1 MNNEQKIKKKITLD
15 EFRELISKNRLSLLF
30 FYAQKA
36 DENWL
41 VWLWDNGFLDTIIK
55 AAQYEED
62 KFSVLAEL
70 GYLRRMV
77 EVVPEEVAAILR
89 NIIKEIPDGIHN
101 TNIITCLLDMTSVLP
116 APSLELVLDD
126 IYAKKWISYINK
138 KRYTFMMPNYKQMLE
153 TLAKAKRYKCLLTL
167 ATNLMMVVDKKEVKQ
182 QTEIFTSISFPFYY
196 RRLSEDN
203 IWKILTNIEEDQAIE
218 QALDLATNTMAN
230 IIMIRDKSSKKGTFK
245 YHHSYEF
252 ETFDFFTLKLD
263 NIETWRS
270 EQEQVKLVVLIKSLF
285 ESLIN
290 KHPEKASMYYTKYI
304 GDYNSKNPRL
314 PDTRVMWR
322 LRLCLLSVSPKVFS
336 NKLRGY
342 FSRLFGANHYYD
354 IMGGAEYGTALQKCF
369 PHLSKKYQ
377 REYFNQM
384 VEYFTSLAKKKSD
397 EEKIYLFSGSRL
409 LSVISKQLS
418 PNEMEYAKEY
428 GLSIKPH
435 YEPAPM
441 IQPATA
447 RFTGHSAPITE
458 EKFAELSI
466 AEIVDK
472 LCNDWRPDNLAN
484 NYPYHFDDSPAIDKL
499 GVAHL
504 LKKDISKRLQDYI
517 NESKRFFEPGN
528 MDALYTDSY
537 LGGVSETIQE
547 KRKAESHDLLD
558 IDWGNVLG
566 LCINIID
573 ASGNGIVKEEDE
585 IFRVNGIAF
594 ITKWKSTY
602 LEIATLLEVI
612 LSKKSGEGERID
624 VLEYR
629 GEILKIL
636 NFLLRHPDPPPEF
649 VQKEKLPAS
658 QGNRSGNYLHS
669 DKKDTSSRL
678 SYSVAERSPVDENL
692 FNVHDIFSL
701 AINSVRGRTFMALIY
716 FMDLDIRN
724 NINNK
729 HRMVAD
735 DFKTLYEDVLTQEQ
749 SRAVM
754 FLFGYY
760 FNYVYTWDKKWAK
773 QLLPQVFSKEY
784 SKNILC
790 TATWEGFLSGGPAW
804 DIFFNPEIQ
813 ELYQRGL
820 KLSGTD
826 YPEQKHY
833 EDPQLAIARH
843 LALVFVY
850 KPQQFD
856 TKHKLFKQLWT
867 GSKVKEQS
875 HFVNFIGRVFIS
887 NSNQDAYNS
896 IKKDPLFKQHLINLW
911 DWVIQHCNNLKVLA
925 EFGYWIPL
933 DGELFDKE
941 IVAKQLMKTIERTDG
956 TLSGRIIDEVIVEL
970 AEAAPQDTL
979 KIIDF
984 ALLGKGI
991 GSDPIGSRVIKEFSY
1006 EPWKEAIRK
1015 ISTKAHTATIIREL
1029 LDRDNAYLDLR
1040 DLL

>member
-1 MNNEQKIKKKITLD
+1 MIKMNNEQKTKKKITLD
-15 EFRELISKNRLSLLF
+15 EFRKLISENRLSLLF

-62 KFSVLAEL
+62 KFSVQAEL

-77 EVVPEEVAAILR
+77 EVVPEETANILQK
-89 NIIKEIPDGIHN
+89 IIKEIPDGIHN

-203 IWKILTNIEEDQAIE
+203 IWKILTDIEEDQAIE

-230 IIMIRDKSSKKGTFK
+230 IVTIRDKSSKKGTFK
-245 YHHSYEF
+245 YYHSYEF

-270 EQEQVKLVVLIKSLF
+270 EQEQVKLVVLIKLLF

-290 KHPEKASMYYTKYI
+290 KHPGKADFYYTKYI

-336 NKLRGY
+336 NKLKGY
-342 FSRLFGANHYYD
+342 FSRLFAANHYYD

-409 LSVISKQLS
+409 LSMINKELKT
-418 PNEMEYAKEY
+418 NELKRAEEH

-484 NYPYHFDDSPAIDKL
+484 NYPYHFDDNPAIDKL

-517 NESKRFFEPGN
+517 NESERFFDPQN
-528 MDALYTDSY
+528 IDVSYTDSY
-537 LGGVSETIQE
+537 LGGVSETIQK
-547 KRKAESHDLLD
+547 KRQANYNYLLD
-558 IDWGNVLG
+558 IDWGNILR
-566 LCINIID
+566 LCVNIID

-585 IFRVNGIAF
+585 ISRANGITF
-594 ITKWKSTY
+594 ITKWKSIY

-649 VQKEKLPAS
+649 VQKDP
-658 QGNRSGNYLHS
+658 
-669 DKKDTSSRL
+669 
-678 SYSVAERSPVDENL
+678 
-692 FNVHDIFSL
+692 FSL
-701 AINSVRGRTFMALIY
+701 AINGIRGRTFMALIY

-729 HRMVAD
+729 HRIVTD

-760 FNYVYTWDKKWAK
+760 FNYIYLWDKKWAK
-773 QLLPQVFSKEY
+773 QLLPQVFSVED
-784 SKNILC
+784 SSNILY
-790 TATWEGFLSGGPAW
+790 TAAWEGFLSGGPAW

-813 ELYQRGL
+813 ELYQRGI
-820 KLSGTD
+820 KLSGTN
-826 YPEQKHY
+826 YPEQKHH

-867 GSKVKEQS
+867 GSKVKEQT
-875 HFVNFIGRVFIS
+875 HFINFIGRVFIS

-911 DWVIQHCNNLKVLA
+911 DWVIQHCNNPKVLA

-941 IVAKQLMKTIERTDG
+941 IVAKQLMKTIEKTDG
-956 TLSGRIIDEVIVEL
+956 TLSGKIIDEVIVEL

-991 GSDPIGSRVIKEFSY
+991 DSDPIGSRVIKEFSY
-1006 EPWKEAIRK
+1006 EPWKEAIRATSK
-1015 ISTKAHTATIIREL
+1015 QKGITKAHTSTLIREL
-1029 LDRDNAYLDLR
+1029 LDRDNAYVDLI

>member
-1 MNNEQKIKKKITLD
+1 MNREQKTKKKITLD

-55 AAQYEED
+55 VAQHEED

-138 KRYTFMMPNYKQMLE
+138 KRYTFMMPNYGQMLK

-203 IWKILTNIEEDQAIE
+203 IWKILTDIEEEQAIE

-230 IIMIRDKSSKKGTFK
+230 IIKIRDKSSKKGTFK

-270 EQEQVKLVVLIKSLF
+270 EQEQVKLVVLIKLLF

-290 KHPEKASMYYTKYI
+290 KHPEKASMYYKKYI
-304 GDYNSKNPRL
+304 GDYETKNPRL

-322 LRLCLLSVSPKVFS
+322 LRLCLLSMSPKVFS
-336 NKLRGY
+336 NKLKGY
-342 FSRLFGANHYYD
+342 FSRLFAANHYYD
-354 IMGGAEYGTALQKCF
+354 IMGGAEYGTALHKCF

-384 VEYFTSLAKKKSD
+384 VEYFTSLAKNKPD

-409 LSVISKQLS
+409 LSMISEQLS

-466 AEIVDK
+466 VEIVDK
-472 LCNDWRPDNLAN
+472 LCNDWRPDNLTN
-484 NYPYHFDDSPAIDKL
+484 NYPYHFDDSPVIDKL

-504 LKKDISKRLQDYI
+504 LKKDISKRLKNYI
-517 NESKRFFEPGN
+517 NESERFFEPEN

-537 LGGVSETIQE
+537 LEGVSKTIQE
-547 KRKAESHDLLD
+547 KRKAGSHDLLD

-573 ASGNGIVKEEDE
+573 ASENGIIKEDE
-585 IFRVNGIAF
+585 EISRVNGITF
-594 ITKWKSTY
+594 ITKWKSIY
-602 LEIATLLEVI
+602 LEIATLLEVM

-636 NFLLRHPDPPPEF
+636 NFLLRYPDPPPEF
-649 VQKEKLPAS
+649 VQTDP
-658 QGNRSGNYLHS
+658 
-669 DKKDTSSRL
+669 
-678 SYSVAERSPVDENL
+678 
-692 FNVHDIFSL
+692 FSL
-701 AINSVRGRTFMALIY
+701 AINSVRGRTFMAFIY

-784 SKNILC
+784 SKNILY
-790 TATWEGFLSGGPAW
+790 TAAWEGFLSGGPAW

-826 YPEQKHY
+826 YPEQKHH

-867 GSKVKEQS
+867 GNKVKEQT
-875 HFVNFIGRVFIS
+875 HFINFIGRVFIS

-896 IKKDPLFKQHLINLW
+896 IKKDPLFKQQLINLW
-911 DWVIQHCNNLKVLA
+911 DWVIQHCNNPKVLA

-941 IVAKQLMKTIERTDG
+941 IVAKQLMKTIEKTDG
-956 TLSGRIIDEVIVEL
+956 TLSGKIIDEVIVEL
-970 AEAAPQDTL
+970 AKAAPQDTL

-991 GSDPIGSRVIKEFSY
+991 DSDPIGSRIIQEGNYK
-1006 EPWKEAIRK
+1006 PWKEAIRATSK
-1015 ISTKAHTATIIREL
+1015 QKGITKAHTSTLIREL
-1029 LDRDNAYLDLR
+1029 LDRDNAYVDLM